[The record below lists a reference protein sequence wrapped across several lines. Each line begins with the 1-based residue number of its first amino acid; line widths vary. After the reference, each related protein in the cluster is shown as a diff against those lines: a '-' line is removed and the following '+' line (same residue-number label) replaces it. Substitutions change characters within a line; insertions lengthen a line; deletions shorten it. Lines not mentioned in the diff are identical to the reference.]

1 MPVTENLTQSQG
13 LLAELQ
19 RLQRRVSEQLAEK
32 ETELRGLSGTG
43 TRLDQLQETLDGLQ
57 PEPGRWRA
65 ERQALMDRRDAL
77 SHAVATAEARWKQ
90 TLETA
95 NDNGRELQEEL
106 EQAHALLRETQQ
118 ALAEKDA
125 ARQAQ
130 EAGTAKERERN
141 AMVLGRAQEQLEALR
156 ADKQRQ
162 DEELAA
168 LMSRVAGLE
177 QEVQLARANREE
189 QRISISDEE
198 QKATDDV
205 EERRASLDIAG
216 EEIRRQLAM
225 VDALRA
231 EQERLTVDRAA
242 LADRV
247 NELEHTLEARSAT
260 QPVEEDWNAERTQL
274 LDQLI
279 QLEQALQHTE
289 QQVAEDRDRLL
300 ADLNQA
306 RQQLADVSQ
315 QDPEW
320 QSLDAERA
328 QLQARLQSLEQ
339 SWMAR
344 EAAINQE
351 RAEWQQQLQRLTGS
365 SAAAPSATPAPPR
378 GSGLSRILGVLRR
391 RTRRSA

>member
-65 ERQALMDRRDAL
+65 ERQTLMDRRDEL

-106 EQAHALLRETQQ
+106 ERARTLLLETQQ
-118 ALAEKDA
+118 ALVEKDA

-156 ADKQRQ
+156 SDKQRQ

-177 QEVQLARANREE
+177 RDVERARANREE
-189 QRISISDEE
+189 QRISSSEEE
-198 QKATDDV
+198 QKATEDV
-205 EERRASLDIAG
+205 DERRASLDIAG

-231 EQERLTVDRAA
+231 EQERLSVDRAA

-247 NELEHTLEARSAT
+247 IEPEHTLEARSAT

-289 QQVAEDRDRLL
+289 QQ
-300 ADLNQA
+300 
-306 RQQLADVSQ
+306 
-315 QDPEW
+315 
-320 QSLDAERA
+320 
-328 QLQARLQSLEQ
+328 
-339 SWMAR
+339 
-344 EAAINQE
+344 
-351 RAEWQQQLQRLTGS
+351 
-365 SAAAPSATPAPPR
+365 
-378 GSGLSRILGVLRR
+378 
-391 RTRRSA
+391 

>member
-1 MPVTENLTQSQG
+1 M
-13 LLAELQ
+13 
-19 RLQRRVSEQLAEK
+19 
-32 ETELRGLSGTG
+32 
-43 TRLDQLQETLDGLQ
+43 
-57 PEPGRWRA
+57 
-65 ERQALMDRRDAL
+65 
-77 SHAVATAEARWKQ
+77 
-90 TLETA
+90 
-95 NDNGRELQEEL
+95 
-106 EQAHALLRETQQ
+106 
-118 ALAEKDA
+118 
-125 ARQAQ
+125 
-130 EAGTAKERERN
+130 
-141 AMVLGRAQEQLEALR
+141 
-156 ADKQRQ
+156 
-162 DEELAA
+162 
-168 LMSRVAGLE
+168 
-177 QEVQLARANREE
+177 
-189 QRISISDEE
+189 
-198 QKATDDV
+198 
-205 EERRASLDIAG
+205 
-216 EEIRRQLAM
+216 
-225 VDALRA
+225 
-231 EQERLTVDRAA
+231 DRAA